1 MTIRHAFYLALIFI
15 CLILMSCGAG
25 EDNDE
30 DSPGIDDY
38 IRQGKSH
45 LTTNES
51 LYAEKAF
58 ESALDIKSDSHD
70 AKFGLFLA
78 RLIRLP
84 NLIDQIVGT
93 ISSISFEDQAND
105 QMTKS
110 LSIGTSFDNS
120 IHEYLYEN
128 VGGRLTDNEVLYDA
142 LAVGSDFD
150 FDLARYAISIGE
162 SDLMAFSGHFDKC
175 DLYFF
180 GSMDAL
186 MNALVN
192 YLLALDLSFDQQLL
206 ILPDTEEL
214 NDTTETVLAYV
225 ELIENLLLSE
235 VEPNFLM
242 YRQDG
247 AEYLQQT
254 GMDLG
259 NAFARLSAAYDC
271 MSSALLE
278 RPMFQFHYFDRNA
291 DEAYS
296 PFKDPVFIGDTI
308 ELSPDAAAS
317 LQYIAQLLPDAFY
330 EGSELDAD
338 PTVATITLAD
348 FNELLYSLG
357 LLPLQLGPITI
368 DNLPAV
374 PEINLGDLFVDPD
387 PESLQNALLVIIDL
401 IHLALDA

>member
-1 MTIRHAFYLALIFI
+1 MTIRHAFYLTLIFLSI
-15 CLILMSCGAG
+15 TLMSCGAK
-25 EDNDE
+25 EDND
-30 DSPGIDDY
+30 DDAPGIDDY
-38 IRQGKSH
+38 IRQGKTH

-51 LYAEKAF
+51 LYAEEAF
-58 ESALDIKSDSHD
+58 ESALEIKSDSQD

-84 NLIDQIVGT
+84 NLIDQLVGT

-105 QMTKS
+105 NMTKS
-110 LSIGTSFDNS
+110 LSIGPGFDNS

-128 VGGRLTDNEVLYDA
+128 VGDRLAANEVLYDA
-142 LAVGSDFD
+142 LALRSDFD
-150 FDLARYAISIGE
+150 FDLARYPISIGE

-192 YLLALDLSFDQQLL
+192 YLLAIDLNFDPQLL

-214 NDTTETVLAYV
+214 SGTTETVLAYV
-225 ELIENLLLSE
+225 ELIENLLSSE
-235 VEPNFLM
+235 DAPNFLT
-242 YRQDG
+242 YRKDG
-247 AEYLQQT
+247 TEYLQQT

-278 RPMFQFHYFDRNA
+278 RSMFQFHYFDRNA
-291 DEAYS
+291 NEAYS
-296 PFKDPVFIGDTI
+296 PFKDPVFIGNTI
-308 ELSPDAAAS
+308 ELSPDPAGS
-317 LQYIAQLLPDAFY
+317 LQYITQLLPDAFY

-348 FNELLYSLG
+348 FNELLYSLE

-401 IHLALDA
+401 IHMALDS